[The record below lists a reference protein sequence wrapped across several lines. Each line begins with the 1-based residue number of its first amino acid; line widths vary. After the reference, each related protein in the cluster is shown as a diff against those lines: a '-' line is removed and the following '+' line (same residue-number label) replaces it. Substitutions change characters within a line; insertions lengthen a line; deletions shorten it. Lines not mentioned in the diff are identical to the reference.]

1 MLKSLI
7 WFIVFICII
16 WLVIINCNKI
26 CGWLSNL
33 KIGKNSV
40 PQSDGA
46 YDGTYD
52 GAYDGA
58 YGEGSPSRVAMDTY
72 EHILPYTVEVG
83 SSSHIEQYLTGL
95 LGKQTV
101 SDWVRSQGVQKPALL
116 ELLITGAVRT
126 QAQTVHELTTL
137 LDLRYLWFIPSNK
150 HAVMLNSHKYDLG
163 LRSELRAKIRK
174 DASTLNETEID
185 KLTDKL
191 LVVAK
196 SYYKLKSN
204 YVKKPVSAINKA
216 KDDAFELDYIGIET
230 PIKYLIGC
238 VKFTQ
243 DAPKSIDEKLREIDL
258 MRMYPKDPYAVRL
271 FIDRIRR
278 DIKNIEGL
286 PSNQRFGVN
295 SLLSNIERE
304 NNILNWGNHIKQAER
319 DQLNLRRNQ
328 LNLQRERENLQ
339 REREQAQREQ
349 AQREQ
354 REQIEQ
360 AKAESIVTAQEEK
373 EKREAQSQAQV
384 SQLTGQEFKKD
395 DPFYIPEFKKG
406 ERRLSSPI

>member
-1 MLKSLI
+1 
-7 WFIVFICII
+7 
-16 WLVIINCNKI
+16 
-26 CGWLSNL
+26 
-33 KIGKNSV
+33 
-40 PQSDGA
+40 
-46 YDGTYD
+46 
-52 GAYDGA
+52 
-58 YGEGSPSRVAMDTY
+58 MDTY

-216 KDDAFELDYIGIET
+216 KDEAFELDYIGIET

-278 DIKNIEGL
+278 DIKNIEDL

-295 SLLSNIERE
+295 SVLSNLNNLERA
-304 NNILNWGNHIKQAER
+304 NNILNWDNRVRRAER
-319 DQLNLRRNQ
+319 EQI
-328 LNLQRERENLQ
+328 NLQRERENLQ
-339 REREQAQREQ
+339 REREQARREQAQRGEAQREQ

-354 REQIEQ
+354 AQREQREREQIEQ

-384 SQLTGQEFKKD
+384 SQLTGQEFKKG